1 MTAASWNGRR
11 GLADE
16 RRGGKRGRG
25 MTVASWNGRRELAD
39 ERRGGAAWPMHDR
52 DVVERLARFAGR
64 LRERGVDVCVSD
76 EIDGAAAL
84 LLVDPGD
91 RDEVRFA
98 LRVALKVRRAD
109 WDTFDELFRDFWAAG
124 DDSAGPRGRPDEAP
138 TRPSPPRADRRGPAP
153 PWRWIQAIAPPA
165 DEREREAPVGDRPGR
180 SADALLRRKPFD
192 DWNADDLPAME
203 RLLARAA
210 RRLKCRPSRRL
221 APVRAGGRV
230 DLRRSFRRAVGTGGE
245 LFSPA
250 RRNRAREKPDV
261 ALLCDTS
268 GSMDPHTRFLLTFA
282 LSLKRVVR
290 RCEVFAFNTSLT
302 RLTPW
307 LTPEKI
313 GPTLERLAAGV
324 PDWSGGTRIGA
335 SLDEFVTRYADELV
349 SAKTVVVVLSD
360 GLDADGPAV
369 LAAAM
374 QAIRERAR
382 KVIWLNPLLGD
393 PRYRPEARGMKAA
406 LPFVE
411 HFVPA
416 HDLESLERLLPLL
429 TAGGRTPSS
438 AGGRRRTAGPPAWQG
453 AMREHEGSRGGP
465 PGA

>member
-1 MTAASWNGRR
+1 M
-11 GLADE
+11 
-16 RRGGKRGRG
+16 
-25 MTVASWNGRRELAD
+25 
-39 ERRGGAAWPMHDR
+39 PDR
-52 DVVERLARFAGR
+52 DIVERLARLAGR
-64 LRERGVDVCVSD
+64 LRERDVDVCVSD
-76 EIDGAAAL
+76 EIDGAVAL
-84 LLVDPGD
+84 ELVDVGD
-91 RDEVRFA
+91 RDEVRYALLAA
-98 LRVALKVRRAD
+98 LRIRRSD
-109 WDTFDELFRDFWAAG
+109 RETFDELFRGFWIAEDPPAG
-124 DDSAGPRGRPDEAP
+124 SSATPPEPPSRPRAERTGRIPQWRWMQATGQLPDE
-138 TRPSPPRADRRGPAP
+138 
-153 PWRWIQAIAPPA
+153 
-165 DEREREAPVGDRPGR
+165 PGR
-180 SADALLRRKPFD
+180 ETTGGDTPGYSSDVLLRRKPFD
-192 DWNADDLPAME
+192 DWSADDLHAME

-210 RRLKCRPSRRL
+210 RRLRCRPSRRL
-221 APVRAGGRV
+221 VPVRAGGRA

-245 LFSPA
+245 LLSLA
-250 RRNRAREKPDV
+250 RRDRAVEKPDV
-261 ALLCDTS
+261 VLLCDTS

-290 RCEVFAFNTSLT
+290 RCEVFAFNTALT

-335 SLDEFVTRYADELV
+335 SLDEFVARYPDTL
-349 SAKTVVVVLSD
+349 SATTVVVVLSD
-360 GLDADGPAV
+360 GLDSDGSAV

-374 QAIRERAR
+374 RAIRERAR

-429 TAGGRTPSS
+429 AAGGRTPHGVEPG
-438 AGGRRRTAGPPAWQG
+438 APPARQGATEAHGTLAAGPLP
-453 AMREHEGSRGGP
+453 GP
-465 PGA
+465 